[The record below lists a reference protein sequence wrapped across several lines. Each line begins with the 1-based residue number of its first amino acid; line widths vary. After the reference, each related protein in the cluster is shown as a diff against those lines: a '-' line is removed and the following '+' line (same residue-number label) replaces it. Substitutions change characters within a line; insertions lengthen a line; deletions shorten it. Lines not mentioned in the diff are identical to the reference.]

1 MKLYFSPGAC
11 SLSPHIALREAGLA
25 VELAKVDL
33 RARKLEDGSDYTLIN
48 PKGYVPALGL
58 DEGDVL
64 TEGPAIVQYIA
75 DRNPASG
82 LAPAAGTLARYRLQE
97 WLNFI
102 STEVHKQ
109 FSPLFNPASSEDIK
123 SAARDRLSSR
133 FEWIA
138 AQMAGEQYLMGDT
151 FTVADGYLF
160 TVMNWAPRVKVDLS
174 RWPVLSDYAARIA
187 ARPAVQDAMRAE
199 GLIK

>member
-1 MKLYFSPGAC
+1 M
-11 SLSPHIALREAGLA
+11 
-25 VELAKVDL
+25 
-33 RARKLEDGSDYTLIN
+33 
-48 PKGYVPALGL
+48 
-58 DEGDVL
+58 
-64 TEGPAIVQYIA
+64 
-75 DRNPASG
+75 
-82 LAPAAGTLARYRLQE
+82 ARYRLIE

-138 AQMAGEQYLMGDT
+138 AQMAGKQYLMGDT
-151 FTVADGYLF
+151 FTVA
-160 TVMNWAPRVKVDLS
+160 
-174 RWPVLSDYAARIA
+174 A

>member
-1 MKLYFSPGAC
+1 MPL
-11 SLSPHIALREAGLA
+11 SLLALAAAALA
-25 VELAKVDL
+25 PSYGWLMA
-33 RARKLEDGSDYTLIN
+33 AR
-48 PKGYVPALGL
+48 
-58 DEGDVL
+58 VL
-64 TEGPAIVQYIA
+64 TSLTHGTFFGVGAVVA
-75 DRNPASG
+75 TG
-82 LAPAAGTLARYRLQE
+82 LVPAAGSWERYKVME
-97 WLNFI
+97 WLTFI
-102 STEVHKQ
+102 GTELHKG

-138 AQMAGEQYLMGDT
+138 AQMAGKQYLMGDI